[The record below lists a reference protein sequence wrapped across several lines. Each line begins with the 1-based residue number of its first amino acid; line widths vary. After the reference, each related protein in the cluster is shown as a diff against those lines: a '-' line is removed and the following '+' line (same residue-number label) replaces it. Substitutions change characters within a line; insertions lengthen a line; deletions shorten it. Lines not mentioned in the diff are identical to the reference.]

1 MLEIDIIMVA
11 PSSMPYRAVA
21 VSIGDEYDDDAD
33 AADADDVESTT
44 IIIMEGAKKIATAP
58 LMVEPVEERG
68 DDDVWQRER
77 EERRWLA
84 ASSKFKFLVASVF
97 AISFLVVGGR
107 EYMNRRYSLSSSS
120 DASSIDNNQQI
131 FTEDNNDDGG
141 DYFTPLT
148 ADERE
153 EMKEMLRSTLRETK
167 NALLSS
173 SSTDTGGNQ
182 RAFQQ
187 SPQRT
192 LVLDSALPK
201 QFMHMHHMKTGKNSF
216 TFAHNII

>member
-58 LMVEPVEERG
+58 LVVEPVEERG

-84 ASSKFKFLVASVF
+84 ASSKFKFLVASVL

-107 EYMNRRYSLSSSS
+107 EYMNRRYSLSSSDVS
-120 DASSIDNNQQI
+120 GIDNTQHI
-131 FTEDNNDDGG
+131 FAEDIKDDGG

-173 SSTDTGGNQ
+173 SSTVTGGNQ

>member
-58 LMVEPVEERG
+58 LVVEPVEERG

-84 ASSKFKFLVASVF
+84 ASSKFKFLVASVL

-107 EYMNRRYSLSSSS
+107 EYMNRRYSLSSSDVS
-120 DASSIDNNQQI
+120 GIDNTQHI
-131 FTEDNNDDGG
+131 FAEDIKDDGG

-182 RAFQQ
+182 RALQQ

-216 TFAHNII
+216 TFAHK

>member
-84 ASSKFKFLVASVF
+84 ASSKFKFLVASVL

-107 EYMNRRYSLSSSS
+107 EYMNRRYSTNSS
-120 DASSIDNNQQI
+120 DVSGIDNTQQI
-131 FTEDNNDDGG
+131 FAEDIKDDGG